1 MASFARSVQWSARS
15 SCSHHILLWAGTR
28 YALSDAIPVSEA
40 YRPLGP
46 QIYQLCVAALAL
58 MITVILYAP
67 AQVPHYD
74 RNIDTL
80 TGHAA
85 PSQGG
90 ERLI

>member
-28 YALSDAIPVSEA
+28 YALSDAIPVPEA

-74 RNIDTL
+74 RNTDT
-80 TGHAA
+80 
-85 PSQGG
+85 
-90 ERLI
+90 